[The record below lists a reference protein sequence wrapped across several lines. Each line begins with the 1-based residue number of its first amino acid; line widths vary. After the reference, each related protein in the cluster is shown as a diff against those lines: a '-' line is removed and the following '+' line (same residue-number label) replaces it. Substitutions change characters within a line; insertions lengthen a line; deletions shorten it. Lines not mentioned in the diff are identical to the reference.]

1 MPGHHHTTTD
11 RTPMTDIPRYGEV
24 DETDAARRQ
33 RALQT
38 TRCICPGDPSA
49 SAAGWNPECPQHGAE
64 AHRHPWLRD
73 PSTPTPLDHCF
84 KCPLDQGVPC
94 DQAEGCAYRSP
105 EPGSECP
112 DQNHVGHC
120 QCHLG
125 GPVLMGA
132 DVEVTECCGAPV
144 AGDHDDDCPDFPAD
158 PPVCPRR
165 TADTVTPLVK
175 TMVEIPAPEVPTLG
189 DLAEYMRGWASVG
202 VTGESLYYAA
212 TKVWPDLEP
221 VTLPEVT
228 RVERERDRL
237 LAEAGAAISGDR
249 ERDYGSARDGFTR
262 TGQLIAAILDLDVV
276 TAEQVALILA
286 ALKISRLAQNTGH
299 RDSWVDLIGYAALGG
314 DIAADTAAETP

>member
-1 MPGHHHTTTD
+1 
-11 RTPMTDIPRYGEV
+11 MTDIPKYGEV

-33 RALQT
+33 KALQT
-38 TRCICPGDPSA
+38 TTCLCPGDPSA
-49 SAAGWNPECPQHGAE
+49 SAAGWNPLCPQHGND

-73 PSTPTPLDHCF
+73 P
-84 KCPLDQGVPC
+84 
-94 DQAEGCAYRSP
+94 
-105 EPGSECP
+105 EPGSKCP
-112 DQNHVGHC
+112 DDNHVGHC

-132 DVEVTECCGAPV
+132 DVELFDCCQAP
-144 AGDHDDDCPDFPAD
+144 AGGDHDDDCPDYPAD
-158 PPVCPRR
+158 PPECPR
-165 TADTVTPLVK
+165 LK
-175 TMVEIPAPEVPTLG
+175 TMVEIPAPPIPTLG

-212 TKVWPDLEP
+212 TKVWPDLAP

-237 LAEAGAAISGDR
+237 LKEAGEAISGDR
-249 ERDYGSARDGFTR
+249 ERDYGSARDGFAR

-299 RDSWVDLIGYAALGG
+299 RDSWLDLIGYAALGG
-314 DIAADTAAETP
+314 DIAADTAAETA